1 MKYIN
6 FLSITFMVTM
16 SIQAQNYVNL
26 RFTSRLP
33 DGSYQALD
41 SVKIINNTR
50 GWEETIYYPDTLL
63 QMLNSTGISEVENHA
78 NSIMQNIPNPFK
90 GTTEVSLQ
98 LSAQE
103 DVSLAL
109 YDLSGKQYAV
119 YHADL
124 PEGKHGFRLM
134 VGIAQMYFL
143 VLKTSNET
151 QTVKLLATEAS
162 DAFRISYA
170 GSEGYFYLQQQ
181 KANTNKGFQ
190 TNDSMRFIA
199 YTTLNNRLKHQELK
213 TKQAGTDQEYSFEFA
228 LGYAIGDIY
237 YQTNGEVEGVVCWI
251 ADTVYHHEGKYFGN
265 AGKLISIDERDT
277 GTYGTI
283 NRPTYAFDSVD
294 GRVNTA
300 IHQALLSDTS
310 TYLFKERLEAA
321 QWCLDKGEG
330 WYFPAKL
337 EMLQVYENMD
347 VINNTIDEAGG
358 EKFHLDL
365 LDPEDSAYWTSTE
378 IPEDKKAYFI
388 YMPLGNITFSKGSF
402 YESKHVRAMKWFNE
416 TE

>member
-1 MKYIN
+1 MKHIN
-6 FLSITFMVTM
+6 FLAIALMAGVSL
-16 SIQAQNYVNL
+16 QAQDYVNL
-26 RFTSRLP
+26 RFTSRLL
-33 DGSYQALD
+33 DGSCQALD

-50 GWEETIYYPDTLL
+50 GWEETIYYPDTVL
-63 QMLNSTGISEVENHA
+63 QMINSTGISEVENHA

-90 GTTEVSLQ
+90 GTTEVNLQ

-119 YHADL
+119 YHANM
-124 PEGKHGFRLM
+124 PEGKHGFRLT
-134 VGIAQMYFL
+134 VGVAQMYFL
-143 VLKTSNET
+143 ILKTSKGE
-151 QTVKLLATEAS
+151 QVIKLLANEAS
-162 DAFRISYA
+162 DAFRIAYVNR
-170 GSEGYFYLQQQ
+170 EGCCQIQQQ
-181 KANTNKGFQ
+181 KANTTKEFQ

-199 YTTLNNRLKHQELK
+199 YTTINARLKRQELK
-213 TKQAGTDQEYSFEFA
+213 TRQAGMDQEYSFEFA

-237 YQTNGEVEGVVCWI
+237 YQTNGKLEGVVCWI
-251 ADTVYHHEGKYFGN
+251 ADTVYNHEGKKYGN
-265 AGKLISIDERDT
+265 TGKLISIDERDT
-277 GTYGTI
+277 GSYGTVDC
-283 NRPTYAFDSVD
+283 PTYAFDSVD
-294 GRVNTA
+294 GRINTA

-347 VINNTIDEAGG
+347 IINNAIGEAGG
-358 EKFHLDL
+358 EKFHLDIM
-365 LDPEDSAYWTSTE
+365 DPEDFSYWTSTE
-378 IPEDKKAYFI
+378 IPGGKYAYYI
-388 YMPLGNITFSKGSF
+388 YMFNDNIRLSKGSF
-402 YESKHVRAMKWFNE
+402 YEPKHVRAMKWFNE